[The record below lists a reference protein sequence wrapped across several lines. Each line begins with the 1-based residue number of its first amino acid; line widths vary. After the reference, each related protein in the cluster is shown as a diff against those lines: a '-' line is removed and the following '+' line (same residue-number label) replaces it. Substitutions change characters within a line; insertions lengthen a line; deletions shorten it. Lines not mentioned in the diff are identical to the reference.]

1 MTPVSPNRQEIAAE
15 KNTQRGRGQVGSV
28 HYADE
33 ARRIAEAFVE
43 ARRASQGL
51 PGYPGQIPP
60 ALEEAYQVQ
69 DFAIDFDG
77 RRVGGWKVGRINPP
91 LNGVDRL
98 AGPIFSD
105 SIFHANGDTIEMPIF
120 SQGFGAAEAEFLLR
134 FGKAPPAGKRS
145 FTEDEA
151 ADLIDAVHVGIE
163 IASSPLPSINDLGP
177 TVTIS
182 DYGNNNGLVIGRAIP
197 DWRGAAIKSWPIEL
211 LINGELIGAATAETM
226 LDGPVGAVRFLLE
239 LMAARGIALEPGQW
253 VSSGAV
259 TGVHPVKPGDAVV
272 ARFADGFET
281 HCTIRGS

>member
-1 MTPVSPNRQEIAAE
+1 M
-15 KNTQRGRGQVGSV
+15 GSV
-28 HYADE
+28 QFADE

-51 PGYPGQIPP
+51 PDYPGSIPP
-60 ALEEAYQVQ
+60 ALDDAYQVQ
-69 DFAIDFDG
+69 DFAIGLDG

-91 LNGVDRL
+91 LDGVDRL
-98 AGPIFSD
+98 AGPIFMD
-105 SIFHANGDTIEMPIF
+105 SIFHANGETIEMPIF

-134 FGKAPPAGKRS
+134 FGKAPLAGKRS

-163 IASSPLPSINDLGP
+163 IASSPLPTINELGP

-197 DWRGAAIKSWPIEL
+197 NWREAGIKSWPIEL
-211 LINGELIGAATAETM
+211 LVNEELIGAATAETM

-259 TGVHPVKPGDAVV
+259 TGVHRVQPGDEVL
-272 ARFADGFET
+272 ARFGEGFDT
-281 HCTIRGS
+281 RCTIRGS